1 MFAINLNQDAA
12 KAMASGRKAGIDIT
26 PAIAIQ
32 WITMN
37 PAKSMGIDHLTGS
50 VEAGKAADLV
60 LWDGNPFSVYS
71 KAQQVFIDGIKVY
84 DRTDTAYQAK
94 SDYELGL
101 RNGE

>member
-1 MFAINLNQDAA
+1 MKGEIILARLKMFAINLNQDAA

-50 VEAGKAADLV
+50 VEAGKAAE
-60 LWDGNPFSVYS
+60 YEAAS
-71 KAQQVFIDGIKVY
+71 K
-84 DRTDTAYQAK
+84 
-94 SDYELGL
+94 S
-101 RNGE
+101 